1 MENSDDEYERPDVI
15 IDNGSSYMKCGLG
28 GEEGPRAVIRSCVGY
43 PKKYSGFGGSKL
55 DFYIGEDIKSKEGL
69 LNYNYPIIK
78 KLHKFKHNLFLKI
91 NLIKFIN

>member
-15 IDNGSSYMKCGLG
+15 IDNGSSYMKCGLS

-55 DFYIGEDIKSKEGL
+55 DFLYR
-69 LNYNYPIIK
+69 
-78 KLHKFKHNLFLKI
+78 
-91 NLIKFIN
+91 